1 MPSTNGLHEWMSQ
14 SDKKNNSSID
24 NITKSHI
31 NAISYTGEEHND
43 KMEVKCKRGAQ
54 RTQDTNKNRHSVS

>member
-14 SDKKNNSSID
+14 SDKKNSSID

-43 KMEVKCKRGAQ
+43 KMEVKVVREV
-54 RTQDTNKNRHSVS
+54 HSVNPRH